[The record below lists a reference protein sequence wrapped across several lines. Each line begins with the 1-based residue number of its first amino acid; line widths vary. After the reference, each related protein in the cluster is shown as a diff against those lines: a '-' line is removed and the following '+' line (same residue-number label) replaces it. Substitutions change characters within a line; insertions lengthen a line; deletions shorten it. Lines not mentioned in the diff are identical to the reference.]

1 MRLRACAY
9 GVTGHVL
16 ELVDL
21 IGKYIL
27 CMDVQFLDLFAIVS
41 LQINMENHLSRFC

>member
-1 MRLRACAY
+1 MMVRLRACAY
-9 GVTGHVL
+9 GLTGHVL

-27 CMDVQFLDLFAIVS
+27 WMDVQFLDL
-41 LQINMENHLSRFC
+41 LQL